1 MERDIKYIATIKK
14 WFDKVNG
21 NTYHS
26 ARILRVRDDK
36 EIKVKW
42 QYGYEEQYK
51 QSCFKEMQEQE
62 WIVKFDNYSV
72 NYWQRKNNY
81 PIKWIDKGHGLK
93 RDMIAWGGE

>member
-14 WFDKVNG
+14 WFDKANG

-42 QYGYEEQYK
+42 QYGYGEQYK

-81 PIKWIDKGHGLK
+81 PIKWIDKGHSSK
-93 RDMIAWGGE
+93 NVMIAWGRE